1 MLGLLNGLEFFY
13 LFSLIS
19 FYLSGLL
26 SGRLKENLYLPST
39 DYSISVLVFLILNS
53 YGFVLLIV
61 FISL

>member
-39 DYSISVLVFLILNS
+39 DYSISVLVFLNS